1 MAVPIQNLRSGT
13 ATKRPVA
20 SGLAF
25 GQVAVNYNEAD
36 PAVYLRGDADA
47 LIKVSPVFVGPGAP
61 NVTPASGGSAG
72 NSKGEQWLDT
82 ASSPPAPK
90 IFDGSAFVNSYTFA
104 SGTTLI
110 QPLVT
115 SGTISG
121 STIINA
127 TISGTFTLPSGVIT
141 SNAIAN
147 DSIVNEDINSAA
159 AIVDTKLA
167 TIDTA
172 NKVGIAALDID
183 GGTDI
188 GAALVDADLFV
199 VDDGGAGTNRKAA
212 ASRITDYAFNKVSG
226 DVTIASNGTA
236 AIGSAVIVDADINA
250 SAAIAGTKIAPDFG
264 SQIIATTGSIEL
276 GHASDTTLSR
286 SAAGVL
292 AVEGVVIPSISS
304 TSTLTNKTLT
314 DPAIIGTI
322 LEDVFDITDGAAF
335 EIDPG
340 NGSVQLIT
348 LGASRTPKA
357 TNMVAGEAVTLMV
370 DDGSAYTLTWS
381 DATFGGSGV
390 VWKTNAGVA
399 PTLNTTGYTVIVLW
413 KVSTQVYGAR
423 VGDA

>member
-36 PAVYLRGDADA
+36 PAVYLRGDANA
-47 LIKVSPVFVGPGAP
+47 LIKVSPVFVGSTAP
-61 NVTPASGGSAG
+61 NATPASGGSAG

-82 ASSPPAPK
+82 ASSPPTPK
-90 IFDGSAFVNSYTFA
+90 VWNGSAFVSSYTFT

-115 SGTISG
+115 SGTINNGTISG

-167 TIDTA
+167 TISTA

-199 VDDGGAGTNRKAA
+199 VDDGGG
-212 ASRITDYAFNKVSG
+212 
-226 DVTIASNGTA
+226 
-236 AIGSAVIVDADINA
+236 
-250 SAAIAGTKIAPDFG
+250 
-264 SQIIATTGSIEL
+264 
-276 GHASDTTLSR
+276 
-286 SAAGVL
+286 
-292 AVEGVVIPSISS
+292 GVV
-304 TSTLTNKTLT
+304 
-314 DPAIIGTI
+314 
-322 LEDVFDITDGAAF
+322 
-335 EIDPG
+335 
-340 NGSVQLIT
+340 
-348 LGASRTPKA
+348 
-357 TNMVAGEAVTLMV
+357 MV
-370 DDGSAYTLTWS
+370 DDAM
-381 DATFGGSGV
+381 
-390 VWKTNAGVA
+390 
-399 PTLNTTGYTVIVLW
+399 I
-413 KVSTQVYGAR
+413 QQCCCC
-423 VGDA
+423 

>member
-61 NVTPASGGSAG
+61 NATPASGGSAG

-82 ASSPPAPK
+82 ASSPPTPK

-110 QPLVT
+110 QPVVT

-121 STIINA
+121 ATIIGP
-127 TISGTFTLPSGVIT
+127 TFSGTTFEGTAGTSFFTSAWTLGANGSDDYTFTGPGFIGAENDPTLYLVRGQRYKFTNTMGAHPFRIQSTPNGSTGTAYNDGVTNNDVSNGSLTWDVQFDTPGVLYYQCTSHTGMGGKIYIIDAANIDIT
-141 SNAIAN
+141 TL
-147 DSIVNEDINSAA
+147 DIN
-159 AIVDTKLA
+159 
-167 TIDTA
+167 
-172 NKVGIAALDID
+172 

-250 SAAIAGTKIAPDFG
+250 SAAIAGSKIVA
-264 SQIIATTGSIEL
+264 ATTS
-276 GHASDTTLSR
+276 
-286 SAAGVL
+286 V
-292 AVEGVVIPSISS
+292 VGVVQLTDSVSS
-304 TSTLTNKTLT
+304 TSTTT
-314 DPAIIGTI
+314 
-322 LEDVFDITDGAAF
+322 AAT
-335 EIDPG
+335 P
-340 NGSVQLIT
+340 NSV
-348 LGASRTPKA
+348 K
-357 TNMVAGEAVTLMV
+357 
-370 DDGSAYTLTWS
+370 SAYDLAAAGLTTGKS
-381 DATFGGSGV
+381 IAMAMIFGG
-390 VWKTNAGVA
+390 
-399 PTLNTTGYTVIVLW
+399 
-413 KVSTQVYGAR
+413 
-423 VGDA
+423 

>member
-36 PAVYLRGDADA
+36 PAVYLRGDANA
-47 LIKVSPVFVGPGAP
+47 LIKISPVFVGTGAP
-61 NVTPASGGSAG
+61 NATPASGGSAG

-82 ASSPPAPK
+82 ASSPPTPK
-90 IFDGSAFVNSYTFA
+90 VWNGSAFVSSYTFT

-167 TIDTA
+167 TISTA

-188 GAALVDADLFV
+188 GAALVDADLFI

-212 ASRITDYAFNKVSG
+212 ATRITDYAFNKVSG
-226 DVTIASNGTA
+226 GVTIASNGVATVGNAATA
-236 AIGSAVIVDADINA
+236 TALQTARTINGV
-250 SAAIAGTKIAPDFG
+250 SFNGTQNIT
-264 SQIIATTGSIEL
+264 IT
-276 GHASDTTLSR
+276 
-286 SAAGVL
+286 AGVSL
-292 AVEGVVIPSISS
+292 GVV
-304 TSTLTNKTLT
+304 LAL
-314 DPAIIGTI
+314 A
-322 LEDVFDITDGAAF
+322 
-335 EIDPG
+335 
-340 NGSVQLIT
+340 
-348 LGASRTPKA
+348 
-357 TNMVAGEAVTLMV
+357 
-370 DDGSAYTLTWS
+370 
-381 DATFGGSGV
+381 
-390 VWKTNAGVA
+390 
-399 PTLNTTGYTVIVLW
+399 
-413 KVSTQVYGAR
+413 
-423 VGDA
+423 